1 MCTSKPRCIS
11 SKQRNEYYNNEN
23 SNFIK
28 LRKNEQYRFSLP
40 LISNHGIINHMKHSP
55 IPSIMKPQKRI
66 RKRMS
71 PVSLDLMRKQKEEIR
86 DAKLEKWLQGTGR
99 FPKSRWRIKEKR
111 SLKEWFDRLD
121 QDGSGDIDVEE
132 LADPLL
138 SSGIT
143 KSVAEV
149 KSLVGSF
156 DDDNSGGI
164 GFQEFLSIMK
174 TNYIST
180 NNENDNN
187 ITKNP
192 QKNSKTTGKKQKRQH
207 EYDKKTKKIPSINDR
222 ENRNDDY
229 SIRHKYTTKLNTKK
243 DQMNKTSNPIIK
255 LQRLQKNGDLDI
267 NSVLALKRRKLL
279 LDATMGEAQ
288 RRESALDEL
297 SRWKYEVKD
306 MDGISKFRKLHEI
319 NVITN
324 KLEKEK
330 EEKQNFVSEMQ
341 GMIKKALESEDFKS
355 DDIVRNE
362 ATVDKHLPKMP
373 QNRKMLN
380 QNVIILTRHSETHR
394 PGGGRR
400 ALLYPFTSQNNH
412 AII

>member
-1 MCTSKPRCIS
+1 MTLDLIR
-11 SKQRNEYYNNEN
+11 KQR
-23 SNFIK
+23 
-28 LRKNEQYRFSLP
+28 
-40 LISNHGIINHMKHSP
+40 
-55 IPSIMKPQKRI
+55 
-66 RKRMS
+66 
-71 PVSLDLMRKQKEEIR
+71 EEIR

-99 FPKSRWRIKEKR
+99 FPKSRWHIKEKR

-180 NNENDNN
+180 SSTTTSTTTTNNSNDKNKNN
-187 ITKNP
+187 ININNNTTKKNT
-192 QKNSKTTGKKQKRQH
+192 QKNTRKNRKMYKSLH
-207 EYDKKTKKIPSINDR
+207 DYDVNNTKKKISSINNNK
-222 ENRNDDY
+222 ENCNDDFAIIRPNKY
-229 SIRHKYTTKLNTKK
+229 STKLNIKK
-243 DQMNKTSNPIIK
+243 EKMNHNNNNKTSNPIIK

-297 SRWKYEVKD
+297 SRWKHEVKD

-324 KLEKEK
+324 KLEKDQ
-330 EEKQNFVSEMQ
+330 EEKQNFVAEMQ

-355 DDIVRNE
+355 DDTVPNVVE
-362 ATVDKHLPKMP
+362 TVDKHQLPKMP

-400 ALLYPFTSQNNH
+400 ALLYPFTSQKKNT
-412 AII
+412 II